1 MYGATGSLNL
11 VEIGTAFAENRD
23 IHAAVIPSILLVMAG
38 LGFKTC
44 LLYTSRC
51 V

>member
-1 MYGATGSLNL
+1 MPIVKGSYEAVFIYSMTSGEEGVAAL
-11 VEIGTAFAENRD
+11 AEK
-23 IHAAVIPSILLVMAG
+23 
-38 LGFKTC
+38 FKTC